1 MENVQINVQKEWFFK
16 AENVSHVEINSAEN
30 VVLMIQQTVSFAIL
44 IDSYIKEN
52 VYTNVTKDSSL
63 NQMFVILAVLDVLN
77 AKMLKPALNV
87 IPLTPCMKILVSNLA
102 PLELFKLETLVL
114 NVIQV
119 VKPAT
124 IITLTYVL
132 AAPLL
137 INYIK
142 ENAYL
147 NVLKEHLLTDLANVL
162 LAKLINAEDV
172 LVD

>member
-1 MENVQINVQKEWFFK
+1 MENVQINAQREWFFK
-16 AENVSHVEINSAEN
+16 VENVSHAETNSVEN
-30 VVLMIQQTVSFAIL
+30 VVQKIPQIVYFAIL

-52 VYTNVTKDSSL
+52 AYTNVTKDSSL
-63 NQMFVILAVLDVLN
+63 NQMYVTLAVLDALN
-77 AKMLKPALNV
+77 AKTLKNAQNV
-87 IPLTPCMKILVSNLA
+87 IPLTHYMKIPVFNLA

-124 IITLTYVL
+124 IETLTYVL

-137 INYIK
+137 INYTK

-147 NVLKEHLLTDLANVL
+147 NALKEHSLTDLDNVL
-162 LAKLINAEDV
+162 LVKLINAEDV

>member
-1 MENVQINVQKEWFFK
+1 M
-16 AENVSHVEINSAEN
+16 SHVKINSAEN
-30 VVLMIQQTVSFAIL
+30 VVLMILQTVFFAIL

-52 VYTNVTKDSSL
+52 AYTNVMKDSSL

-77 AKMLKPALNV
+77 AKTLKNALNV
-87 IPLTPCMKILVSNLA
+87 IPLTPCMKMLVSNLA
-102 PLELFKLETLVL
+102 PQELFKLETLVL
-114 NVIQV
+114 NVIQI
-119 VKPAT
+119 VKLAT
-124 IITLTYVL
+124 IKTLTYVL

-142 ENAYL
+142 INAYL
-147 NVLKEHLLTDLANVL
+147 NVLKEHSLTVLANVL